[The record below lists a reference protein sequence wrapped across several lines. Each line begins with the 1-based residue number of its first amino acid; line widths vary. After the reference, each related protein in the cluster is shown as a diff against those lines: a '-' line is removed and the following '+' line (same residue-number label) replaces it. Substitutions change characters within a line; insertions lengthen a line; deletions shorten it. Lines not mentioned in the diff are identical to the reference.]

1 MATGAI
7 TASIDV
13 AQVTLY
19 VFWVFFA
26 GLIYYLLRE
35 NKREGYPLE
44 SDRSPHITVQGWPP
58 VPGPKT
64 FLLQDGSQVT
74 VPSTVPSPQAL
85 NASPVAGFPGA
96 PLEPTGP
103 NLLLAGVGPGAWSD
117 RADIPD
123 VTFDGQLR
131 IVPLRAAPDFSVAEQ
146 DTDPRGLTVLGADG
160 AAGGKVTDVWVDR
173 SEVMFRY
180 LEVEVAGG
188 RHVLLPINFTR
199 IGDRAVRV
207 RSILGSQ
214 FADVPGIAS
223 ADRVT
228 RLEEEKV
235 MAYYGAGTLYATPG
249 RQEPLL

>member
-1 MATGAI
+1 MTTGAI
-7 TASIDV
+7 TPYIDV

-44 SDRSPHITVQGWPP
+44 SDRSPHIMVQGWPP
-58 VPGPKT
+58 VPSPKT
-64 FLLQDGSQVT
+64 FLLQDGSTVT
-74 VPSTVPSPQAL
+74 VPDNRPSPQTL
-85 NASPVAGFPGA
+85 NAVAFTNHPGA
-96 PLEPTGP
+96 PLEPTGNP
-103 NLLLAGVGPGAWSD
+103 LLAGVGPGSWSD
-117 RADIPD
+117 RADVPD
-123 VTFDGQLR
+123 VTYDGQLR
-131 IVPLRAAPDFSVAEQ
+131 IVPLRAAPDFSVAVQ
-146 DTDPRGLTVLGADG
+146 DTDPRGLPVLGADG
-160 AAGGKVTDVWVDR
+160 ENGGTVTDIWVDR
-173 SEVMFRY
+173 SEVTFRY

-199 IGDRAVRV
+199 IGDRSIRV
-207 RSILGSQ
+207 RSILGGQ
-214 FADVPGIAS
+214 FADVPGTAA

-235 MAYYGAGTLYATPG
+235 MAYFGAGTLYATPS